1 MSDTN
6 KYLLTIDDIF
16 RMQGRQPGFVP
27 SDFEY
32 EQAQKTIN
40 DLNKSKLESMMSPEK
55 SMPQYVT
62 LTNKADNSEVRGIM
76 EGGKFRDIPVDKINT
91 QQGMYA
97 MSNPTNAAPI
107 VDPRTGQQVR
117 GYAADPD
124 YGSAAPA
131 PMAGGGAFAGTNA
144 PTASPSPTPYPEGA
158 KIRNKRDGM
167 LYQVVNGVPQLI
179 PGQ

>member
-16 RMQGRQPGFVP
+16 RMQGRQAGFTP

-40 DLNKSKLESMMSPEK
+40 DLNKSKLESMMSPELAAPK
-55 SMPQYVT
+55 YVT
-62 LTNKADNSEVRGIM
+62 LTNNADNSEVRGIM
-76 EGGKFRDIPVDKINT
+76 EGGKFREIPADKINT
-91 QQGMYA
+91 QQGMYS
-97 MSNPTNAAPI
+97 MSNPTNAVPI
-107 VDPRTGQQVR
+107 VDPNTRQQLQ
-117 GYAADPD
+117 GYAAEAN
-124 YGSAAPA
+124 YGGAPA

-144 PTASPSPTPYPEGA
+144 PTPSPTPYPEGA